1 MFQKSND
8 SLYEEIAEIEKEN
21 FSDAWSLELIKDSF
35 KYGYNRLLTVES
47 ENGIAGY
54 LIYSVL
60 DVFELQRIA
69 VRESERRKG
78 YADKLMQALLAATNG
93 RIILEVRSRNIPAIS
108 LYNKYGF
115 KEIGVRRSYYTD
127 PVDDAVIMELV

>member
-8 SLYEEIAEIEKEN
+8 SLFEEIAEIEKEN

-47 ENGIAGY
+47 ENGLAGY
-54 LIYSVL
+54 LIYSV
-60 DVFELQRIA
+60 QRIA

>member
-1 MFQKSND
+1 MLN
-8 SLYEEIAEIEKEN
+8 N
-21 FSDAWSLELIKDSF
+21 SF

-47 ENGIAGY
+47 ENGLAGY

-115 KEIGVRRSYYTD
+115 KEIGVRRSYYAD